1 MRRLY
6 RPRWPL
12 LLALIGGVAVLV
24 ALTYLPKHKSGGSVP
39 ERGGEYTEGVAGAP
53 SRINPLFAPFND
65 VDRDLTSLVFSGLV
79 RLGPKGEVL
88 PDLADMP
95 KVTPDGLK
103 YIFSLQPGL
112 VWQDGQPLDANDVVF
127 TIQAIQ
133 DPSFQGDAA
142 LADLF
147 RGATVEASEDGSVT
161 ITLPEAFAPFLAH
174 FAGVGILPK
183 HLLGKLDAAG
193 LFESSFN
200 QHPVGSGPFRLTEL
214 TATHATLVP
223 FPAYHL
229 GRPHLDRLQLDFYR
243 DDAELLNALVNN
255 DVEGALFRPGLQP
268 EELRLLDDSRWER
281 RTLHPAAYSLVY
293 LNPVTLQLRDPLVR
307 GALQR
312 GLDRNKLI
320 TEVLGGQALPVDSP
334 IARDLWSSVPSPD
347 AYAFDKSRAEGLLEA
362 AGWERNG
369 DGVRVKEGIPL
380 KFPLATSDD
389 PTQLAVATEIA
400 RQWGELGAQVTVQPS
415 ATSQF
420 VEQVLLPRAYE
431 TALVTIDPGP
441 DPDPYPFWHSTQT
454 AGRGRNLAG
463 FSDPGVDRVLENG
476 RQTASPAERAQNYR
490 AFQDRFASAIPAV
503 LLHTQTYQYVVS
515 ADLQGLSPGLL
526 FTPSARFFGV
536 QRWFIEKGSHGG

>member
-6 RPRWPL
+6 RPSWPL
-12 LLALIGGVAVLV
+12 LLALIGGVAALV
-24 ALTYLPKHKSGGSVP
+24 ALTYLPRHQPGGSVP

-65 VDRDLTSLVFSGLV
+65 VDHDLTSLVFSGLV

-95 KVTPDGLK
+95 KVTPDGLN

-112 VWQDGQPLDANDVVF
+112 IWHDGQPLDANDVVF

-133 DPSFQGDAA
+133 DPNFQGDPA
-142 LADLF
+142 LADLL
-147 RGATVEASEDGSVT
+147 RGAAVEASEDGSVT

-174 FAGVGILPK
+174 FAAVGILPK

-229 GRPHLDRLQLDFYR
+229 GRPHLDRLELDFYR
-243 DDAELLNALVNN
+243 DDSELLNALVND

-281 RTLHPAAYSLVY
+281 RALHSPAYSLVY

-347 AYAFDKSRAEGLLEA
+347 AYAFDKPRAEGLLEA
-362 AGWERNG
+362 AGWERNS

-380 KFPLATSDD
+380 VFPLATSDD

-476 RQTASPAERAQNYR
+476 RQTTSPAERAQNYR
-490 AFQDRFASAIPAV
+490 SFQDRFASAIPAV
-503 LLHTQTYQYVVS
+503 LLYTQTYQYVVT

-536 QRWFIEKGSHGG
+536 QRWFIQKGSDGG